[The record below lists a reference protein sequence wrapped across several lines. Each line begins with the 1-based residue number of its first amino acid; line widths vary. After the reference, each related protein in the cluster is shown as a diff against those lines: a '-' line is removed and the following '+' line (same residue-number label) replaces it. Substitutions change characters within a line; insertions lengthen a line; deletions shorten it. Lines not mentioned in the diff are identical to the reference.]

1 MTVFCRILSNLL
13 KIEYW
18 IVIVS
23 FVRKWR
29 RFFLFYFH
37 RNLKR
42 KQKKNQS
49 DIYLWSISLLLPAFP
64 PILVSSV
71 RDIEAVLMIDANDS
85 SIFCPSSS
93 LFSKKLSVYISSNR
107 NILLDWFALAYT
119 CHPHWRKTWPCDPL
133 HTHTVEGWGGWRNE
147 RDGISI
153 TKIKQL
159 RASSFRNA
167 TLLYVTQQRIALM
180 RYGLM
185 NKTSMKGSENPAPL
199 SNWTGEFLSLEFD
212 AIFSFSFLTSLNPI
226 RISFKSLTSFKFRP
240 IDLYESWLNNW
251 MNHRVYKNGVHHI
264 DDVWNDFPL
273 FVWSSCAVCGV
284 GVGTQVAHFRWHAK

>member
-1 MTVFCRILSNLL
+1 MTL
-13 KIEYW
+13 KQFW
-18 IVIVS
+18 WLMQMTPPF
-23 FVRKWR
+23 FV
-29 RFFLFYFH
+29 
-37 RNLKR
+37 
-42 KQKKNQS
+42 
-49 DIYLWSISLLLPAFP
+49 PPP
-64 PILVSSV
+64 PIFPKNFQFISHPTG
-71 RDIEAVLMIDANDS
+71 
-85 SIFCPSSS
+85 IFCWIGSCSHIHAIRIGE
-93 LFSKKLSVYISSNR
+93 KLGLA
-107 NILLDWFALAYT
+107 IL
-119 CHPHWRKTWPCDPL
+119 C
-133 HTHTVEGWGGWRNE
+133 THTQSRVGGGVE
-147 RDGISI
+147 DGISI

-273 FVWSSCAVCGV
+273 YVWSSCAVCGV